1 MQRCKKININQIE
14 LELCVI
20 SGVDAPTQYSC
31 EAHNEKGLT
40 VSREAHVNI
49 KGKAISPRHTAKHK

>member
-1 MQRCKKININQIE
+1 MFYFLFCA
-14 LELCVI
+14 
-20 SGVDAPTQYSC
+20 GVDAPTQYSC

-49 KGKAISPRHTAKHK
+49 KGKAIWEQ

>member
-1 MQRCKKININQIE
+1 MFYFLFCA
-14 LELCVI
+14 
-20 SGVDAPTQYSC
+20 GVDAPTQYSC

-49 KGKAISPRHTAKHK
+49 KGKAI